1 VTDERG
7 TTYVAEATFVI
18 EPAPEPVAKVNVSY
32 TAHQQKYGNLKTVK
46 NGKASGKSRRRTAN
60 LRKVIQSV
68 MNRTYT
74 DEDGEQLTG
83 VEKLAVTLY
92 RIAVDPSDKNCL
104 SAMRLLIELYGE
116 DMSPEQK
123 HKLKAE
129 TELLKARAKKLEDD
143 DW

>member
-1 VTDERG
+1 MANE
-7 TTYVAEATFVI
+7 
-18 EPAPEPVAKVNVSY
+18 
-32 TAHQQKYGNLKTVK
+32 QNLKRGNPETQFTSDGVNGRGAVE

-60 LRKVIQSV
+60 LRKVIQNV

-123 HKLKAE
+123 RKLKAE